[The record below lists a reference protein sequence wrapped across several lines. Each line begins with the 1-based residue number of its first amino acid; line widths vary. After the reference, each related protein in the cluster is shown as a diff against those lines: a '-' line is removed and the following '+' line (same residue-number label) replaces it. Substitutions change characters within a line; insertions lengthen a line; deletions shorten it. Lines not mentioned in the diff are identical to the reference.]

1 MWLVCQWLRST
12 CHCRGH
18 SFDPWFGKIPHAQ
31 GPLSSCTKITKPAS
45 PRARAQ
51 PQEKPHSPQL
61 EKAPVQQQ
69 RPSATKR
76 KRRPPK
82 FPGSGAPCPSPD
94 LRAPSLG
101 RSPGH
106 RPRLLDSEP
115 CAAGPSTPSPDPLPV
130 PRPLHQS
137 PPAILSLYLYLLEPG
152 FCLPCTC
159 AHRHEQGRG
168 HLPRPQPCP
177 SISPSPSA

>member
-1 MWLVCQWLRST
+1 MPPK
-12 CHCRGH
+12 GNG
-18 SFDPWFGKIPHAQ
+18 D
-31 GPLSSCTKITKPAS
+31 
-45 PRARAQ
+45 
-51 PQEKPHSPQL
+51 
-61 EKAPVQQQ
+61 
-69 RPSATKR
+69 
-76 KRRPPK
+76 PPK
-82 FPGSGAPCPSPD
+82 FAGSGAPCPSAD

-177 SISPSPSA
+177 SISPSPQPRGRLNRPPAPPGSTVRGAPTKQRRLLIWGKPSGRFLSGFPGSLACFHPGEVSLVPD